1 MNERAKR
8 LSEAIEK
15 SGYSYPELEKI
26 TGIPKSSIQRYATGV
41 TKKIPIDCIELIALA
56 TNTDSRYLMCWD
68 DLPTADSSDM
78 SPEAVETASMIH
90 EAENTEE
97 IINIVETVIEDDDYR
112 AIVTASKELTPEEMK
127 MVRAMIEG
135 LVNNKE

>member
-41 TKKIPIDCIELIALA
+41 TKKIPIDCIEKIALA
-56 TNTDSRYLMCWD
+56 TNTDSRYLMCWE
-68 DLPTADSSDM
+68 DLPSSSFDVT
-78 SPEAVETASMIH
+78 PEAAETASMIH

-97 IINIVETVIEDDDYR
+97 IITIVETVIEDEDYR
-112 AIVTASKELTPEEMK
+112 AIVTASKELSPDEMK

-135 LVNNKE
+135 LVSNKE

>member
-41 TKKIPIDCIELIALA
+41 TKKIPIDCIEKIALA
-56 TNTDSRYLMCWD
+56 TNTDSRYLMCWE
-68 DLPTADSSDM
+68 DLLSSSSDVT
-78 SPEAVETASMIH
+78 PEAAETASMIH

-97 IINIVETVIEDDDYR
+97 IITIVETVIEDEDYR
-112 AIVTASKELTPEEMK
+112 AIVTASKELNPDEMK

-135 LVNNKE
+135 LVNKKE